1 MKNYDNYFLPV
12 DNMEEAKR
20 YYEEILGLK
29 KKFDFSDKGMVAYNI
44 GNEEPAIILKG
55 NEEPAIILKDKNK
68 FENLKPTIWF
78 EVEDVAIFYKEM
90 LNNDIKFLSEP
101 FKIGTGNAVE
111 FEDPFGNRLGVTD
124 YIK

>member
-44 GNEEPAIILKG
+44 GNEEPAIILK
-55 NEEPAIILKDKNK
+55 DKN
-68 FENLKPTIWF
+68 
-78 EVEDVAIFYKEM
+78 
-90 LNNDIKFLSEP
+90 
-101 FKIGTGNAVE
+101 
-111 FEDPFGNRLGVTD
+111 
-124 YIK
+124 

>member
-1 MKNYDNYFLPV
+1 MITTIKYSSVVYSKEENIKYMKNYDNYFLPV

-55 NEEPAIILKDKNK
+55 SLKN
-68 FENLKPTIWF
+68 FIPLFNISL
-78 EVEDVAIFYKEM
+78 
-90 LNNDIKFLSEP
+90 
-101 FKIGTGNAVE
+101 
-111 FEDPFGNRLGVTD
+111 
-124 YIK
+124 